1 MSMFSKIT
9 GLALKALDKSG
20 SSNQTQNAGQNAGQK
35 DWRAIIRT
43 AADTLT
49 GDGRTAETTVKPHP
63 TATNT
68 HPVRTHR
75 DDSSATH
82 EEISNADR
90 AAIARY
96 DYLLETADP
105 HQIEQMHREAFE
117 RLTPAQ
123 RDQVQQRMHTELPA
137 KDHPRTAGADDLART
152 AARAEVGRP
161 GFLRGLLARAGN
173 NDSARGGISRGVMVG
188 GAAAGAGLLAGGVLT
203 AVAGGAVVSS
213 LAGPL
218 LEQASSLGVDFEALG
233 NGIDLEG
240 LSGGL
245 GESVANAGETVS
257 GLGEQFGDVGSNF
270 NLPGLDDLF
279 GR

>member
-1 MSMFSKIT
+1 MSMFSKLT

-20 SSNQTQNAGQNAGQK
+20 TPNQPRNAGQK
-35 DWRAIIRT
+35 DWRAIVRT

-49 GDGRTAETTVKPHP
+49 GDGRATEASAGRQPASTETYRAQSH
-63 TATNT
+63 
-68 HPVRTHR
+68 HS
-75 DDSSATH
+75 DSRVPS

-123 RDQVQQRMHTELPA
+123 RDQIQQRMRTELPTE
-137 KDHPRTAGADDLART
+137 DQPRTSGADDLART
-152 AARAEVGRP
+152 AARAEAGRP
-161 GFLRGLLARAGN
+161 GFLRGLLDRAG
-173 NDSARGGISRGVMVG
+173 STGSRPGGGIGRGVMIG

-203 AVAGGAVVSS
+203 AVVGGAVVSS

-218 LEQASSLGVDFEALG
+218 LEQASSMGVDFEALG

-240 LSGGL
+240 LTGGL
-245 GESVANAGETVS
+245 GEFTANAGETVS
-257 GLGEQFGDVGSNF
+257 GLGEQFNDVGSNF
-270 NLPGLDDLF
+270 SLPGLNDLF

>member
-1 MSMFSKIT
+1 MSMFSKLT

-20 SSNQTQNAGQNAGQK
+20 TTNQPQNAGQK
-35 DWRAIIRT
+35 DWRSIVRT

-49 GDGRTAETTVKPHP
+49 GDGRATEASAGRRPASPDAYRAQSHHSDSRTAS
-63 TATNT
+63 
-68 HPVRTHR
+68 
-75 DDSSATH
+75 D
-82 EEISNADR
+82 EISHADR

-123 RDQVQQRMHTELPA
+123 RDHLQQRLRTELPT
-137 KDHPRTAGADDLART
+137 KDHPRTSGADDLART
-152 AARAEVGRP
+152 AARAEAGRP
-161 GFLRGLLARAGN
+161 GFLRGLLARADDERSRTG
-173 NDSARGGISRGVMVG
+173 SGIGRGVMVG
-188 GAAAGAGLLAGGVLT
+188 GAAAGVGLLAGGVLT

-218 LEQASSLGVDFEALG
+218 LEQASVMGIDFEALG

-240 LSGGL
+240 LTGGA
-245 GESVANAGETVS
+245 GEFTANAGETVS
-257 GLGEQFGDVGSNF
+257 GLGEQLNDIGSNF
-270 NLPGLDDLF
+270 SLPKLDDLF

>member
-1 MSMFSKIT
+1 MNMLSKLA
-9 GLALKALDKSG
+9 GLAQKALDKSG
-20 SSNQTQNAGQNAGQK
+20 TPNQPRNAGQK
-35 DWRAIIRT
+35 DWRAIVRT

-49 GDGRTAETTVKPHP
+49 GDGRATEASAGRQPASTETYRAQSH
-63 TATNT
+63 
-68 HPVRTHR
+68 HS
-75 DDSSATH
+75 DSRVPS
-82 EEISNADR
+82 EEINNADR

-123 RDQVQQRMHTELPA
+123 RDQIQQRMRTELPT
-137 KDHPRTAGADDLART
+137 KDHPRTSGADDLART
-152 AARAEVGRP
+152 AARAEAGRP
-161 GFLRGLLARAGN
+161 GFLRGLLARA
-173 NDSARGGISRGVMVG
+173 DGGSSRTGSGIGRGVMVG

-203 AVAGGAVVSS
+203 AVVGGAVVSS

-218 LEQASSLGVDFEALG
+218 LEQASNIGIDFEALG

-240 LSGGL
+240 LTGGL
-245 GESVANAGETVS
+245 GEFAANAGETVS
-257 GLGEQFGDVGSNF
+257 GLGEQFNDVGSNF
-270 NLPGLDDLF
+270 SLPGLNDLF